1 MPERVIVFDVWGDYA
16 HFRKNYST
24 SSPLTYSFPPRTAL
38 SGMLGAIAGLD
49 KTEYFR
55 HFSKDQASIGCR
67 ILQPVKKVRIGEN
80 LIDTK
85 SASGMHLIKN
95 RTQIRFEL
103 VKDPRYRIYF
113 SHTDVQLYE
122 RIKELLKSH
131 QSIYT
136 PCLGLSELVCNFE
149 YRGEFGLKNPG
160 EAFQEIKSVIPGKSL
175 LEPPDFEEGKEY
187 FSEVMPGEMGERR
200 EVTEYNEI
208 LFERNGK
215 SIKGKAKELWEV
227 ENGGKGNGE
236 DGVSGERIAFL

>member
-49 KTEYFR
+49 KAEYFR

-113 SHTDVQLYE
+113 SHNDMSLYE
-122 RIKELLKSH
+122 RIKELLRSH
-131 QSIYT
+131 RSVYT

-149 YRGEFGLKNPG
+149 YKGDFGLKNLG
-160 EAFQEIKSVIPGKSL
+160 DEFQEIGSVIPGKIL

-187 FSEVMPGEMGERR
+187 FSEIMPGEMGEKRV
-200 EVTEYNEI
+200 VTEYNEI

-215 SIKGKAKELWEV
+215 SIKGKAKEIWGV
-227 ENGGKGNGE
+227 ETGGNA
-236 DGVSGERIAFL
+236 DGGVDGERIAFL